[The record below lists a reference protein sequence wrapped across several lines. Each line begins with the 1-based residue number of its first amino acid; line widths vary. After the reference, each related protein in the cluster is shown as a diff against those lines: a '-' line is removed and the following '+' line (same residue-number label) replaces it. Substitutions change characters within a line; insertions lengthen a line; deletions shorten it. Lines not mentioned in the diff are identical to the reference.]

1 MKAVHIIHLVATL
14 CLFLALTAVGV
25 LMALGVLQFRGAAND
40 ARQVGA
46 EKEIGVDKP
55 GPPANYEKAI
65 RKAVKEFFGDLDN
78 GSFRGAYNSMSLA
91 YQKRTDLKS
100 FDQFIE
106 KNPGLKLG
114 ANHISRMDGVT
125 GVVCKVR
132 KLAKDNVY
140 ECDIATN
147 GEYTNYRRNINIT
160 LRVVQEEGCWK
171 IDDFVEVKDK
181 AL

>member
-1 MKAVHIIHLVATL
+1 MKAVHIIHLVVTL

-40 ARQVGA
+40 AGPQ
-46 EKEIGVDKP
+46 KEIGVHKS
-55 GPPANYEKAI
+55 GSPANYEETI

-78 GSFRGAYNSMSLA
+78 GSLRGAYNAMSLA
-91 YQKRTDLKS
+91 YQKRTDLKA
-100 FDQFIE
+100 FEQFIE
-106 KNPGLKLG
+106 KNAGLKLG

-125 GVVCKVR
+125 GIVCKAR

-160 LRVVQEEGCWK
+160 LRVVQEEGRWK